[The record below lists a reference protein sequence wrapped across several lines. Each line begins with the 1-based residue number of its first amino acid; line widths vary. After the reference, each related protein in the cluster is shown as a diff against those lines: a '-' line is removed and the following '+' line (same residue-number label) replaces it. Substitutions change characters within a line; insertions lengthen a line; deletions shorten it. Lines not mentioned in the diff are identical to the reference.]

1 MNPSEFLAITCNLLK
16 VREKSLVQG
25 ASGFGFG
32 FASHW
37 MKNWCEIFKP
47 ISKRSSR
54 IFTFENHLKTAPWRI
69 ISGGCLFNLQMW
81 NDFWSEWSPHQA
93 ILVSNSSGWKEVG
106 KKYRLDQRV
115 ESMTVIFLHN
125 AKPNIFRHL
134 HFKIASV
141 SKATQLMRIGWASDL
156 IFWFWPI
163 INGNCWITVGNQRK
177 ISWFRQG

>member
-115 ESMTVIFLHN
+115 ESMTLWFSCTMLNQTYFDIYISKFRVSRKQHN
-125 AKPNIFRHL
+125 SCGL
-134 HFKIASV
+134 V
-141 SKATQLMRIGWASDL
+141 EQVT
-156 IFWFWPI
+156 
-163 INGNCWITVGNQRK
+163 
-177 ISWFRQG
+177 